1 MSKFRSVWQDIR
13 ECFVR
18 ADAGWRKGILREY
31 VKEGI
36 MESSIEVLMAAEE
49 KMDKCVEF
57 LHHDL
62 SGLRTGKASPSLVEN
77 ITVEYYGTAA
87 RLRDIANISTPEPRL
102 LVVSPFDPSSLGA
115 IEKAIGAANIGIT
128 PLSDGRLIRVPI
140 PELSEQRRKDLAKV
154 ASRATEEQ
162 RVAVRNVR
170 RDANELLKTLEKSG
184 KITEDDLAQSLEE
197 VQKLTDA
204 HIKKMD
210 GMLAAKEKEVLVV

>member
-1 MSKFRSVWQDIR
+1 
-13 ECFVR
+13 
-18 ADAGWRKGILREY
+18 
-31 VKEGI
+31 
-36 MESSIEVLMAAEE
+36 METSIEILMAAEE

-57 LHHDL
+57 LHHEL

-77 ITVEYYGTAA
+77 ITVEYYGTAT

-115 IEKAIGAANIGIT
+115 IEKGISAANIGIT
-128 PLSDGRLIRVPI
+128 PMNDGRLIRVPI
-140 PELSEQRRKDLAKV
+140 PELSEERRKDLVKV

-162 RVAVRNVR
+162 RIAVRNVR
-170 RDANELLKTLEKSG
+170 RDANEALKTLQKNG
-184 KITEDDLAQSLEE
+184 KITEDDRDQSLEE

-210 GMLAAKEKEVLVV
+210 DMLAAKEKEVMAV